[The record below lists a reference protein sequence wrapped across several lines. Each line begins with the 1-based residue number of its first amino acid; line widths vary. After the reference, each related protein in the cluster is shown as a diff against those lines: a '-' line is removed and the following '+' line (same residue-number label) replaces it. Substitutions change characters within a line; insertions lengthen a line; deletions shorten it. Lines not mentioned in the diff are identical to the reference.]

1 MPKGKQ
7 RKRGLEDM
15 AIDAVPGRQE
25 KEAVQRAGAMR
36 SQQARERAK
45 AAKAAEA
52 RTYTVKSGDS
62 LSKIAQEVLGDA
74 NGWKEIFEA
83 NKDKIKDPNLIY
95 PGQELVVPGASP
107 AADRSKTS
115 VGGRGVAGEV
125 E

>member
-7 RKRGLEDM
+7 RKRGLEDK

-25 KEAVQRAGAMR
+25 KEAVQRPAAMR
-36 SQQARERAK
+36 SQQARER
-45 AAKAAEA
+45 AKAAEA

-74 NGWKEIFEA
+74 NRWKEIFEA

-95 PGQELVVPGASP
+95 LGQELVVPGASP
-107 AADRSKTS
+107 AADRSKAS
-115 VGGRGVAGEV
+115 VGGRGVAREV